1 MTRTMFI
8 MLSLTGC
15 VTAPPVVIDAG
26 CIQFSIQRG
35 TIPQLDLAPP
45 SQWIT
50 VTDSA
55 MTETCT

>member
-8 MLSLTGC
+8 MLALTGC

-26 CIQFSIQRG
+26 CEQFSIQRG
-35 TIPQLDLAPP
+35 TIPPLDRAPP
-45 SQWIT
+45 SQWIA

-55 MTETCT
+55 MKGTCT